1 MAYYAVTQAG
11 GSSATVEAQDWM
23 AALKAAL
30 PKLGVDIAG
39 LGRFVCETSPDGSV
53 VVSDPRASQRWR
65 VTTVSGPGVRDAT
78 PFAPAPQAQARAQVA
93 EDDDDHIERLFELSS
108 EIASAGP
115 DEACR
120 AALRLV
126 TNLVPCEAA
135 SIVRGT
141 IHDDALTFVA
151 ASGPVASQIVGRKL
165 PFGMGLSGLCFD
177 LAIPIEVKEASFH
190 QAHHADFDRSTG
202 FKTHGTLC
210 VPVTDGHLVA
220 GVIQLLNPPQAFD
233 ARTVLTLESIG
244 RTLAVALVRDLAH

>member
-1 MAYYAVTQAG
+1 MAFYAVTQAG
-11 GSSATVEAQDWM
+11 GASTTIEAQDWM

-53 VVSDPRASQRWR
+53 IVSDPRASHRWR
-65 VTTVSGPGVRDAT
+65 VTTVASAVAHDAA
-78 PFAPAPQAQARAQVA
+78 PFAPAPQPQHRAQEA
-93 EDDDDHIERLFELSS
+93 EEDDDHIERLFELSG
-108 EIASAGP
+108 EIASASP

-126 TNLVPCEAA
+126 TQLVPCEAA

-141 IHDDALTFVA
+141 INDDALTFVA
-151 ASGPVASQIVGRKL
+151 ASGPVAAQIVGRKL

-177 LAIPIEVKEASFH
+177 LSIPVEVKEARGH
-190 QAHHADFDRSTG
+190 EAHHAEFDRSTG
-202 FKTHGTLC
+202 FKTQGTLC
-210 VPVTDGHLVA
+210 VPVTDGALVA
-220 GVIQLLNPPQAFD
+220 GVIQLLNPPHGFD

-244 RTLAVALVRDLAH
+244 RTLAGALLRDLAA